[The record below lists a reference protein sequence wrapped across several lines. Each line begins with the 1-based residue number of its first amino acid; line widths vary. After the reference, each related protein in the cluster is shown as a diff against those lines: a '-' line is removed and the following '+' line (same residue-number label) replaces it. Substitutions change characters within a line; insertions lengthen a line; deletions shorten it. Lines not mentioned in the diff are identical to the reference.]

1 MEKKSTQNKDRILSL
16 DLFRGMTVIGMI
28 LVNNPGSW
36 SYIYSP
42 LKHAKWNGCTPTDL
56 VFPFFLFA
64 VGISIPISL
73 YSKNG
78 IDRSRIWVGICK
90 RSVNL
95 ILLGLLLNFFGEW
108 SFAELRIPGV
118 LQRIGFVYWVVAS
131 LYLIFPGKK
140 VLIFLIPVLLV
151 HTWILTHIAPPGE
164 AMVSLEQGK
173 DIGAWIDRVII
184 GEKHLWKFSKTW
196 DPEGLLSGVASIAT
210 SLFGVL
216 CGFILFLREGGGRSR
231 VLSTF
236 GLGFLFTFVGLLW
249 DQSLPMNKSLWTGS
263 YAAYTAGLS
272 FFCIGFFEYLNWLVS
287 SKERNGLKLKIFFQ
301 PLLVFGKNA
310 ILVFVGSGILARTL
324 NLWTIMT
331 ENGKQVGVK
340 AWFFSKLVFITDPY
354 LASLLYAVLH
364 LSVWWGILSF
374 LDKRK
379 IYIKV

>member
-64 VGISIPISL
+64 VGVSIPISL

-78 IDRSRIWVGICK
+78 IYRSGIWFGICI

-131 LYLIFPGKK
+131 LYLIFSGKK
-140 VLIFLIPVLLV
+140 VLIFLILVLLV

-164 AMVSLEQGK
+164 AMVSLEQGR

-216 CGFILFLREGGGRSR
+216 CGFILFLRECGGRSR
-231 VLSTF
+231 VLSIF

-263 YAAYTAGLS
+263 YAAYTAGLA
-272 FFCIGFFEYLNWLVS
+272 FFCIGFFEYLNWLVF
-287 SKERNGLKLKIFFQ
+287 SKERNGLNLKIFFQ

>member
-1 MEKKSTQNKDRILSL
+1 M

-64 VGISIPISL
+64 VGVSIPISL

-78 IDRSRIWVGICK
+78 IYRSGIWFGICI

-131 LYLIFPGKK
+131 LYLIFSGKK
-140 VLIFLIPVLLV
+140 VLIFLILVLLV

-164 AMVSLEQGK
+164 AMVSLEQGR

-216 CGFILFLREGGGRSR
+216 CGFILFLRECGGRSR
-231 VLSTF
+231 VLSIF

-263 YAAYTAGLS
+263 YAAYTAGLA
-272 FFCIGFFEYLNWLVS
+272 FFCIGFFEYLNWLVF
-287 SKERNGLKLKIFFQ
+287 SKERNGLNLKIFFQ

>member
-1 MEKKSTQNKDRILSL
+1 MEKQSTQNKDRILSL

-42 LKHAKWNGCTPTDL
+42 LKHAEWNGCTPTDL

-64 VGISIPISL
+64 VGTSIPISL

-78 IDRSRIWVGICK
+78 INRSDIWIGICI
-90 RSVNL
+90 RSANL
-95 ILLGLLLNFFGEW
+95 ILLGLFLNFFGEW

-131 LYLIFPGKK
+131 LCLVFPGKK
-140 VLIFLIPVLLV
+140 ILVFLVPILLI
-151 HTWILTHIAPPGE
+151 HTWILTQIALPGE
-164 AMVSLEQGK
+164 SVVSLEQGK
-173 DIGAWIDRVII
+173 DIGAWIDRTIF
-184 GEKHLWKFSKTW
+184 GEKHLWRFSKTW
-196 DPEGLLSGVASIAT
+196 DPEGFLSGVASVVT
-210 SLFGVL
+210 TLFGVL
-216 CGFILFLREGGGRSR
+216 CGFILFLRERR
-231 VLSTF
+231 NKIL
-236 GLGFLFTFVGLLW
+236 GLGILFSFVGLLW
-249 DQSLPMNKSLWTGS
+249 DRSLPMNKSLWTGS
-263 YAAYTAGLS
+263 YSVYTAGLS
-272 FFCIGFFEYLNWLVS
+272 FLSIWFFEYLS
-287 SKERNGLKLKIFFQ
+287 SLIISKGWNLKILFQ
-301 PLLVFGKNA
+301 PFLVFGKNA

-324 NLWTIMT
+324 NLWTVMG
-331 ENGKQVGVK
+331 ENGKSVGVK
-340 AWFFSKLVFITDPY
+340 VWFFSKLILIADPY